1 MSTGILIFARGFL
14 PTPLL
19 LLQSPRV
26 SAIPDTGAVLVTP
39 ET

>member
-19 LLQSPRV
+19 LQSPRV
-26 SAIPDTGAVLVTP
+26 SAIPDTGAVLVMP